1 MRAAR
6 FLLPVFAGVAA
17 MGFAACTSTTAAT
30 ATLFND
36 STTTVDVATSAGD
49 AAATAVETMTANE
62 TAAGASANYVG
73 SGALSANPASALFSA
88 TPANALT
95 ITRTRTCLNGDGV
108 VVAGCSPFTSVRKV
122 VTHVTADGTRSSST
136 TTTGGTSATWS
147 GSVHR
152 VSNDTMTR
160 VFNTASPAVET
171 SRIHTDLT
179 TGHDTTAFTEATLTR
194 NTAEVSHDSVKAVT
208 FNLPRSSNP
217 YPVSGSIVRVDSV
230 HVALTKGTLSETKD
244 LVRVVTITFPADAQ
258 GNVVLTVNAKTC
270 NLNLVTHVVSACH

>member
-1 MRAAR
+1 MRAAHY
-6 FLLPVFAGVAA
+6 LLPLVAGVAA
-17 MGFAACTSTTAAT
+17 LGLAACSSTTAVT
-30 ATLFND
+30 ASLFND

-62 TAAGASANYVG
+62 TAAGASADFVG
-73 SGALSANPASALFSA
+73 STALFA
-88 TPANALT
+88 GTPANALT
-95 ITRTRTCLNGDGV
+95 ITRTRTCLDANGV

-122 VTHVTADGTRSSST
+122 ATHVTADGTRSST
-136 TTTGGTSATWS
+136 TATTGGTSATWA

-171 SRIHTDLT
+171 SRIHSDLAIA
-179 TGHDTTAFTEATLTR
+179 HDTTAFTEGTLTR

-230 HVALTKGTLSETKD
+230 HVSLTKGTLSETKD

-258 GNVVLTVNAKTC
+258 GNVVVTVNAKTC